1 LIHQTPFTGKGGM
14 GKTITIANQKGGV
27 GKTTTAVNLAAYLA
41 FADKKVLLIDLD
53 PQGNATG
60 GLGIRPETVRGSV
73 YDLIIGTKKWS
84 DLVVRTSVSGLD
96 MIPSTIDL
104 AGAEIELVGI
114 NARETVLKSRLKG
127 VTDVY
132 AYVLIDCPPS
142 LGLLS
147 LNGLTSADSLLI
159 PMQAEYYAM
168 EGLKQL
174 LSTFRQVRGRF
185 SPLLKIEGI
194 LLTMVDTR
202 NSLNTQVVT
211 EIQSHFGD
219 FVFKTIIPR
228 NITLAEAP
236 SHGKPVLIYNPLSRG
251 AESYLSLA
259 QEVLQHAT

>member
-1 LIHQTPFTGKGGM
+1 M
-14 GKTITIANQKGGV
+14 GKIITISNQKGGV
-27 GKTTTAVNLAAYLA
+27 GKTTTSVNLAAYLA

-60 GLGIRPETVRGSV
+60 GVGVRPEAIYGSV
-73 YDLIIGTKKWS
+73 YDLIIGAKEWP
-84 DLVVRTSVSGLD
+84 DLVVHTGVPGLD
-96 MIPSTIDL
+96 VIPSTIDL
-104 AGAEIELVGI
+104 AGAEIELVGMEG
-114 NARETVLKSRLKG
+114 RETVLRSRLKG
-127 VTDVY
+127 VADIY
-132 AYVLIDCPPS
+132 SYILIDCPPS

-147 LNGLTSADSLLI
+147 LNGLTAADSLLI

-174 LSTFRQVRGRF
+174 LSTFQRVRDTF
-185 SPLLKIEGI
+185 SPHLKIEGV

-202 NSLNTQVVT
+202 NTLNTQVVA

-219 FVFKTIIPR
+219 SVFKSIIPR

-236 SHGKPVLIYNPLSRG
+236 SHGKPVLLYNPLSRG
-251 AESYLSLA
+251 AEAYLSLA

>member
-1 LIHQTPFTGKGGM
+1 M
-14 GKTITIANQKGGV
+14 TIVNQKGGV

-53 PQGNATG
+53 PQGNTTSG
-60 GLGIRPETVRGSV
+60 VGIRPDAIKGSV
-73 YDLIIGTKKWS
+73 YDLIIGAKEWP
-84 DLVVRTSVSGLD
+84 DLVVRTGVPGLD
-96 MIPSTIDL
+96 VIPSTIDL
-104 AGAEIELVGI
+104 AGAEIELVGMD
-114 NARETVLKSRLKG
+114 ARETVLKTHLKG
-127 VTDVY
+127 ASDIY
-132 AYVLIDCPPS
+132 SYVIIDCPPS

-174 LSTFRQVRGRF
+174 LSTFQRVRDSF
-185 SPLLKIEGI
+185 SPLLTIEGI

-202 NSLNTQVVT
+202 NTLNTQVVA
-211 EIQSHFGD
+211 EIQSHFRD
-219 FVFKTIIPR
+219 SVFKTIIPR

-236 SHGKPVLIYNPLSRG
+236 SHGKPVLLYNPLSKG

-259 QEVLQHAT
+259 QEILQHAT

>member
-1 LIHQTPFTGKGGM
+1 MIHRTLIMRCM
-14 GKTITIANQKGGV
+14 GRIITISNQKGGV

-60 GLGIRPETVRGSV
+60 GVGIRPEAINGSV
-73 YDLIIGTKKWS
+73 YDLIIGAKEWP
-84 DLVVRTSVSGLD
+84 DLVVHTAVSGLD
-96 MIPSTIDL
+96 IIPATIDL

-114 NARETVLKSRLKG
+114 DARETVLKSRLKG
-127 VTDVY
+127 VTDTY
-132 AYVLIDCPPS
+132 SYVLIDCPPS
-142 LGLLS
+142 LGLLA
-147 LNGLTSADSLLI
+147 LNGLTSADSILI

-174 LSTFRQVRGRF
+174 ISTFQLVRDRF
-185 SPLLKIEGI
+185 SPLLRVEGV

-202 NSLNTQVVT
+202 NTLNTQVVA
-211 EIQSHFGD
+211 EIQSHFGES
-219 FVFKTIIPR
+219 VFKSIIPR

-236 SHGKPVLIYNPLSRG
+236 SHGKPVLLYNPFSKG
-251 AESYLSLA
+251 AEAYLSLA